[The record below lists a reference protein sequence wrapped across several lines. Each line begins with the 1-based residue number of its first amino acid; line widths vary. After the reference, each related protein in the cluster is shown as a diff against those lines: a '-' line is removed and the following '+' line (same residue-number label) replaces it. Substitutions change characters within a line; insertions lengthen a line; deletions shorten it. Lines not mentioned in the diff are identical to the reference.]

1 MRDLDRALTDISVI
15 REQLAQST
23 EFQGYAPATVA
34 ATGVFA
40 LLVAAVQGLWLPESA
55 TNMRLF
61 IALWVGTAAV
71 CVVITAIETIR
82 RSRRA
87 HGGFATA
94 MLQSALEQFV
104 PAIVAGGLLTMALL
118 EVAPQDLWMVP
129 GLWHIVFTLGVF
141 ASRRF
146 LPRPVFWVGVWF
158 LACGLA
164 CLPLAAPPPADFP
177 RAPGTPFGV
186 GQLLVGGL

>member
-1 MRDLDRALTDISVI
+1 VVYFTAQTRKVDRMRDLDRALTDISVI

-87 HGGFATA
+87 HT
-94 MLQSALEQFV
+94 
-104 PAIVAGGLLTMALL
+104 PTNRAGG
-118 EVAPQDLWMVP
+118 
-129 GLWHIVFTLGVF
+129 
-141 ASRRF
+141 
-146 LPRPVFWVGVWF
+146 PR
-158 LACGLA
+158 
-164 CLPLAAPPPADFP
+164 
-177 RAPGTPFGV
+177 RAPCRRRGRCRTRRHARSTSRPHRRRRRRSRPKS
-186 GQLLVGGL
+186 